1 MLTLTNDKAAAVQA
15 EIFIRSFPSECAN
28 EPLIENVLTVMK
40 DNVTVRDY
48 AMGLTN
54 ANNLEHYYKAWAWIT
69 NRAEGEDKL
78 APATILATVCY
89 EMGNL
94 DEGDALLE
102 MVGDYSLALLLNRV
116 RQSDWNLTQ
125 MLPKM
130 RAELHP
136 KVEAEI
142 FGDDDDNSN
151 N

>member
-1 MLTLTNDKAAAVQA
+1 MLTLTNDKAAAIQA
-15 EIFIRSFPSECAN
+15 EIFIRSFPNECAN

-54 ANNLEHYYKAWAWIT
+54 ATNLEHYYKAWAWVT

-89 EMGNL
+89 EIGKE

-102 MVGDYSLALLLNRV
+102 MAGDYNLALLLTRM
-116 RQSDWNLTQ
+116 RKSGWDLATQ
-125 MLPKM
+125 FPEM
-130 RAELHP
+130 RELLHP

-142 FGDDDDNSN
+142 FGDDDDNN

>member
-1 MLTLTNDKAAAVQA
+1 MLTLTNDKAAAIQA

-28 EPLIENVLTVMK
+28 EPLIENILTVMK
-40 DNVTVRDY
+40 ENVTVRDY

-54 ANNLEHYYKAWAWIT
+54 ANNLEHYYKAWTWIT
-69 NRAEGEDKL
+69 NRAEGEEKL

-89 EMGNL
+89 ELGNKEE
-94 DEGDALLE
+94 EGDALLE
-102 MVGDYSLALLLNRV
+102 MAGDYSLAMLLKRS
-116 RQSDWNLTQ
+116 RQSDWNLTE

-142 FGDDDDNSN
+142 FGDDNE
-151 N
+151 

>member
-1 MLTLTNDKAAAVQA
+1 MLTLTNDKAAAIQT

-28 EPLIENVLTVMK
+28 EPLIENILTVMK
-40 DNVTVRDY
+40 ENVIVRDY

-89 EMGNL
+89 EIGNL

-116 RQSDWNLTQ
+116 RQSGWNITE
-125 MLPKM
+125 MMPEM
-130 RAELHP
+130 RAKLHP
-136 KVEAEI
+136 KVEADI
-142 FGDDDDNSN
+142 FGDNDDNN

>member
-1 MLTLTNDKAAAVQA
+1 MLTLTNDKAAAIQT
-15 EIFIRSFPSECAN
+15 EIFIRSFPNECAN

-54 ANNLEHYYKAWAWIT
+54 ADNLYHYYKAWAWIT
-69 NRAEGEDKL
+69 NRADGEEKL

-89 EMGNL
+89 ELGNKEE
-94 DEGDALLE
+94 EGDALLE
-102 MVGDYSLALLLNRV
+102 MVGDYSLAMLLKRTK
-116 RQSDWNLTQ
+116 QSGWNLTE

-136 KVEAEI
+136 KVEKEI
-142 FGDDDDNSN
+142 FGDDNE
-151 N
+151 

>member
-1 MLTLTNDKAAAVQA
+1 MLTLTNDRAAAIQT

-28 EPLIENVLTVMK
+28 QPLIDNVLTVMK
-40 DNVTVRDY
+40 DNLHVRDY

-54 ANNLEHYYKAWAWIT
+54 EKNLNHYYKAWSWIT
-69 NRAEGEDKL
+69 NNADGEDKL
-78 APATILATVCY
+78 APATILATVCF

-102 MVGDYSLALLLNRV
+102 MAGDYNLALLLKRM
-116 RQSDWNLTQ
+116 RQSNWDIAEA
-125 MLPKM
+125 LPTM

-142 FGDDDDNSN
+142 FGDDDDNN
-151 N
+151 

>member
-1 MLTLTNDKAAAVQA
+1 MQTLTNDRTAAIQT

-54 ANNLEHYYKAWAWIT
+54 ADNLYHYYKAWAWIT

-78 APATILATVCY
+78 APATILATVCF
-89 EMGNL
+89 EMGKL
-94 DEGDALLE
+94 DEGDELLE
-102 MVGDYSLALLLNRV
+102 MAGDYNLALLLNRI
-116 RQSDWNLTQ
+116 RQSDWNMTE
-125 MLPKM
+125 MMPKL

-142 FGDDDDNSN
+142 FGDDNE
-151 N
+151 

>member
-1 MLTLTNDKAAAVQA
+1 MLTLTNDRTAAIQT

-28 EPLIENVLTVMK
+28 QPLIDNILTVMK

-48 AMGLTN
+48 AMVLTN
-54 ANNLEHYYKAWAWIT
+54 ATNLEHYYKAWSWIT
-69 NRAEGEDKL
+69 NNADGENKL
-78 APATILATVCY
+78 APATILATVCF

-102 MVGDYSLALLLNRV
+102 MAGDYNLALLLKRI
-116 RQSDWNLTQ
+116 RQSNWDIAEA
-125 MLPKM
+125 LPTM

-142 FGDDDDNSN
+142 FGDDNE
-151 N
+151 